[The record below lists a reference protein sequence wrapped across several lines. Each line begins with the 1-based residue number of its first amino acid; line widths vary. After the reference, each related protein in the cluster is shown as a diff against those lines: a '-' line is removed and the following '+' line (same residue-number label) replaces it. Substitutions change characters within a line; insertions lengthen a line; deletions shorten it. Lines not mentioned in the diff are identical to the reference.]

1 MLKFHLVIDEQEVK
15 IEDIIDV
22 FFKTGS
28 PGVIGS
34 TGPSGAPGM
43 EGSQGPSGV
52 PGKENLFCTYQK
64 HDYQNVNTEINCYSK

>member
-1 MLKFHLVIDEQEVK
+1 MLMYLVRCEEVIRK
-15 IEDIIDV
+15 QLSMLC
-22 FFKTGS
+22 FLKTGS

-52 PGKENLFCTYQK
+52 PGKENLFCT
-64 HDYQNVNTEINCYSK
+64 